1 MDKNLERIERYLQGV
16 DVPEHASNQHREQLR
31 RRILE
36 KITKRQAGPAR
47 HITWKVVAA
56 AASLVCIGGV
66 IAGVLEMKN
75 HGDVRPIRKT
85 PAYVHISSVPDIND
99 IRNVQNAARDVNAPP
114 LLNNV
119 ELVQVIES
127 EVNGRLVDRTL
138 VQKCI
143 LPNGQM
149 KAVSRD
155 DPDIRASQ
163 PPITLPPT
171 AWREMGQLRQA
182 GKGEDLGTQERPMK
196 GLVFVF
202 KRERY
207 TLHDG
212 TTVTLS
218 VGEPKEGQQAPFRS
232 TNENNPQEE

>member
-16 DVPEHASNQHREQLR
+16 NVPEHAPGPHREQLR

-36 KITKRQAGPAR
+36 KIAERQVGPAR
-47 HITWKVVAA
+47 HITWKVVTAA
-56 AASLVCIGGV
+56 AGLVCIGGL
-66 IAGVLEMKN
+66 IAGVFGLKN
-75 HGDVRPIRKT
+75 RGDARPIGES
-85 PAYVHISSVPDIND
+85 PAYVLTSGVLDIND
-99 IRNVQNAARDVNAPP
+99 IGNVRQAVKAARDSNAPP
-114 LLNNV
+114 LENDV

-127 EVNGRLVDRTL
+127 EVNGRLIDRTL

-143 LPNGQM
+143 LSTGQT
-149 KAVSRD
+149 KAGTQGQQTPV
-155 DPDIRASQ
+155 PLAA
-163 PPITLPPT
+163 T
-171 AWREMGQLRQA
+171 AWQEIGQLRRT
-182 GKGEDLGTQERPMK
+182 GKGENLGTQERQMK

-218 VGEPKEGQQAPFRS
+218 VGEPKDGNQPPTRAAA
-232 TNENNPQEE
+232 ENSPQEE